1 MVTLWDW
8 FASPK
13 KALVL
18 YQMRKVLFI
27 LCLFFSAVVCSQE
40 RYSTFRSKKVAVTDT
55 IAIDTLSINS
65 RNFKV
70 FTKNKIR
77 IDSSLYKIDF
87 RKAQLFLSK
96 TLTKEQDSIVVEYY
110 RYPDFLT
117 KKYFEFDPKLIV
129 PDAKNVESLYSLATE
144 KEGNTFQPFDGL
156 STSGSI
162 SRGVTIGSNQNSVLD
177 SELDLQITGKI
188 SENVS
193 LRASIQDANI
203 PIQESGFSQNLD
215 EFDQIFIE
223 LFGKNWNIR
232 AGDVTLENTE
242 SHFAAFTKKVQGIA
256 TRVTLEGENA
266 STNLF
271 ASGALVRGVFTESKF
286 AAQEGNQGP
295 YKLTGSNGELFILI
309 ISGSEKVYVNG
320 ILLERG
326 ENEDYTIDYNAGE
339 LRFNPTYPITSN
351 MRITVQ
357 YQVSERNFSRVIAYG
372 GGAYKSKK
380 LQLSTFVYSEN
391 DAKNQPV
398 QQTLGDEQKQILSE
412 AGDDRSQMIAPS
424 AVPDTFGDN
433 KILYTKTSI
442 NGQEVFLFAPE
453 PTDEELFN
461 VRFTQVGSGQGDYI
475 LVNVNAINRIFE
487 YVAPIGGVKQGDFAP
502 IIQLEPPEKLQ
513 VAVLKGGYT
522 PSKKTDI
529 TFELAGSKSDQN
541 LFSDLDDGDNDGFA
555 GQMNFQQQLIKK
567 DSSWALNAIGT
578 VDYIQQRYRSPQRI
592 YNIEFER
599 DWNLE
604 NPLGDQYY
612 TTAGLVF
619 SHPRKGTTRYE
630 FQHLNYSENYN
641 GTRHQ
646 LRSTWN
652 LRDLGILFQSSTMQS
667 SSTNLNTNFFRLQ
680 TGITYSFSK
689 NWVGTKLWIEDN
701 QQTNKATQQLTLNSQ
716 RFSSHEV
723 YTGMGD
729 STKIFVELGYRY
741 RINDSVQNAKLQK
754 ISTSNTY
761 FLKSKLLNTNT
772 SQLSLFVNYR
782 NLNNEDDTRE
792 DEQTLNSRILYNQQF
807 FDRKVLWNTVYETN
821 SGTLPQQE
829 FSYVQVDPG
838 EGNYTWNDYNS
849 NGIQELEEFEVAQF
863 QDQATYLRVLL
874 PNQVFIKTHQ
884 NKLSQTLTLNLQP
897 WAVVKNKTKKFF
909 SHFYNQTSYLIDR
922 KIRRDTDDFELNPFA
937 SSDKE
942 LALNLNFRNTIFYN
956 RGKQRYTTSY
966 TYLSTKNTA
975 FLVTGLQETIKL
987 DHQFNFQHKFGESWL
1002 VEMRGVLNNT
1012 ESIAENFAN
1021 RNFLVEGYQG
1031 EPKLSY
1037 LLSEQTRFSLFYLY
1051 NTQENVLSN
1060 LESLAQQKIGV
1071 SFSYANKQQISL
1083 TTEFNAFIND
1093 FEGNAFSPVG
1103 YQLLNGLQ
1111 PGTNYTWSLL
1121 AQKKLTKY
1129 LDLNLTY
1136 QGRKS
1141 ETSTTIHTGNVQLRA
1156 YF

>member
-1 MVTLWDW
+1 
-8 FASPK
+8 
-13 KALVL
+13 
-18 YQMRKVLFI
+18 MRKVLFI
-27 LCLFFSAVVCSQE
+27 LSFFISAIVCGQE
-40 RYSTFRSKKVAVTDT
+40 RYSNYRTKKVPVTDT
-55 IAIDTLSINS
+55 ITIDTLSINP
-65 RNFKV
+65 RKFKV
-70 FTKNKIR
+70 FTNKNIL
-77 IDSSLYKIDF
+77 IDSSLYQVNFQKS
-87 RKAQLFLSK
+87 QLILSQSVSK
-96 TLTKEQDSIVVEYY
+96 NQDSIRLEYY

-117 KKYFEFDPKLIV
+117 QKYFEFDPKLIV
-129 PDAKNVESLYSLATE
+129 PNAKSIESLYSLATE
-144 KEGNTFQPFDGL
+144 KEGNTFTPFDGL

-188 SENVS
+188 SENIS

-223 LFGKNWNIR
+223 LFGKKWNIR

-256 TRVTLEGENA
+256 TKITLEGKKSN
-266 STNLF
+266 TDLF

-286 AAQEGNQGP
+286 TAQEGNQGP

-320 ILLERG
+320 LLLTRG

-357 YQVSERNFSRVIAYG
+357 YQVSERNYSRVVAYG
-372 GGAYKSKK
+372 GGNYKSKK
-380 LQLSTFVYSEN
+380 LQLRTFVYSEN

-398 QQTLGDEQKQILSE
+398 QQSLGDEQKRILSE
-412 AGDDRSQMIAPS
+412 AGDDRSKMIAPS
-424 AVPDTFGDN
+424 AVIDTFDEN
-433 KILYTKTSI
+433 KVLYTKSVI
-442 NGQEVFLFAPE
+442 DGQEIFVFAPE
-453 PTDEELFN
+453 ATTTTLFN
-461 VRFTQVGSGQGDYI
+461 VRFTQVGLGQGDYI
-475 LVNVNAINRIFE
+475 LINANAINRIFE
-487 YVAPIGGVKQGDFAP
+487 YVAPIDGIKQGNFAP
-502 IIQLEPPEKLQ
+502 IIQLESPEKLQ
-513 VAVLKGGYT
+513 VAMLKGAYT
-522 PSKKTDI
+522 PSQKTAI

-541 LFSDLDDGDNDGFA
+541 LFSDLDDNDNDGFA
-555 GQMNFQQQLIKK
+555 GQLNIERQLIKK
-567 DSSWALNAIGT
+567 DSSWALDAIGT
-578 VDYIQQRYRSPQRI
+578 IDYIQQRYRSPQRI

-604 NPLGDQYY
+604 TPLGDQYY

-619 SHPRKGTTRYE
+619 SHPRKGMTRYE
-630 FQHLNYSENYN
+630 FQHLNYSKNYN
-641 GTRHQ
+641 GNRHQ

-652 LRDLGILFQSSTMQS
+652 VDDLGLQFQSSTLQS
-667 SSTNLNTNFFRLQ
+667 SSSTQSTSFFRLQ
-680 TGITYSFSK
+680 SGITYSFSK
-689 NWVGTKLWIEDN
+689 NWIGAKLWLEDN
-701 QQTNKATQQLTLNSQ
+701 QQTDKITQQLNLNSQ
-716 RFSSHEV
+716 RFSAHEI
-723 YTGMGD
+723 YTGVGD
-729 STKIFVELGYRY
+729 STKVFIELGYQH
-741 RINDSVQNAKLQK
+741 RINDSVQVARLQK
-754 ISTSNTY
+754 VSTSNTY
-761 FLKSKLLNTNT
+761 FLKSKLLNTKT

-782 NLNNEDDTRE
+782 NLNNEEASRD

-807 FDRKVLWNTVYETN
+807 FNRKVLWNTLYETN

-838 EGNYTWNDYNS
+838 EGNYTWNDYNG
-849 NGIQELEEFEVAQF
+849 NNIQELEEFEIAQF
-863 QDQATYLRVLL
+863 QDQAIYLRVLL
-874 PNQVFIKTHQ
+874 PNQIFLRTHQ
-884 NKLSQTLTLNLQP
+884 NKLSQTLTINLKP
-897 WAVVKNKTKKFF
+897 WAVTKNKMKRFF
-909 SHFYNQTSYLIDR
+909 SHFYNQTSYLINR
-922 KIRRDTDDFELNPFA
+922 KIRRDIGSFELNPFA
-937 SSDKE
+937 NSDAE

-966 TYLSTKNTA
+966 TYLSAQNTA
-975 FLVTGLQETIKL
+975 FLITGLQETIKL

-1002 VEMRGVLNNT
+1002 IDLQGALNST
-1012 ESIAENFAN
+1012 ESIAQNFIN

-1037 LLSEQTRFSLFYLY
+1037 LLSDHTRFSLFYLY
-1051 NTQENVLSN
+1051 NTQENVLGN
-1060 LESLAQQKIGV
+1060 LESLAQQKIGA
-1071 SFSYANKQQISL
+1071 SFSYANKQKISL
-1083 TTEFNAFIND
+1083 NCEFNAFVND

-1121 AQKKLTKY
+1121 TQKKITKY

-1141 ETSTTIHTGNVQLRA
+1141 ETSSTIHTGSVQLRA

>member
-1 MVTLWDW
+1 
-8 FASPK
+8 
-13 KALVL
+13 
-18 YQMRKVLFI
+18 
-27 LCLFFSAVVCSQE
+27 
-40 RYSTFRSKKVAVTDT
+40 
-55 IAIDTLSINS
+55 
-65 RNFKV
+65 
-70 FTKNKIR
+70 
-77 IDSSLYKIDF
+77 
-87 RKAQLFLSK
+87 
-96 TLTKEQDSIVVEYY
+96 
-110 RYPDFLT
+110 
-117 KKYFEFDPKLIV
+117 
-129 PDAKNVESLYSLATE
+129 
-144 KEGNTFQPFDGL
+144 
-156 STSGSI
+156 
-162 SRGVTIGSNQNSVLD
+162 
-177 SELDLQITGKI
+177 
-188 SENVS
+188 
-193 LRASIQDANI
+193 
-203 PIQESGFSQNLD
+203 
-215 EFDQIFIE
+215 
-223 LFGKNWNIR
+223 
-232 AGDVTLENTE
+232 
-242 SHFAAFTKKVQGIA
+242 
-256 TRVTLEGENA
+256 
-266 STNLF
+266 
-271 ASGALVRGVFTESKF
+271 
-286 AAQEGNQGP
+286 
-295 YKLTGSNGELFILI
+295 
-309 ISGSEKVYVNG
+309 
-320 ILLERG
+320 
-326 ENEDYTIDYNAGE
+326 
-339 LRFNPTYPITSN
+339 
-351 MRITVQ
+351 
-357 YQVSERNFSRVIAYG
+357 
-372 GGAYKSKK
+372 
-380 LQLSTFVYSEN
+380 
-391 DAKNQPV
+391 
-398 QQTLGDEQKQILSE
+398 
-412 AGDDRSQMIAPS
+412 
-424 AVPDTFGDN
+424 
-433 KILYTKTSI
+433 
-442 NGQEVFLFAPE
+442 
-453 PTDEELFN
+453 
-461 VRFTQVGSGQGDYI
+461 
-475 LVNVNAINRIFE
+475 
-487 YVAPIGGVKQGDFAP
+487 
-502 IIQLEPPEKLQ
+502 
-513 VAVLKGGYT
+513 
-522 PSKKTDI
+522 
-529 TFELAGSKSDQN
+529 
-541 LFSDLDDGDNDGFA
+541 
-555 GQMNFQQQLIKK
+555 
-567 DSSWALNAIGT
+567 
-578 VDYIQQRYRSPQRI
+578 
-592 YNIEFER
+592 
-599 DWNLE
+599 
-604 NPLGDQYY
+604 
-612 TTAGLVF
+612 
-619 SHPRKGTTRYE
+619 
-630 FQHLNYSENYN
+630 
-641 GTRHQ
+641 
-646 LRSTWN
+646 
-652 LRDLGILFQSSTMQS
+652 MQS